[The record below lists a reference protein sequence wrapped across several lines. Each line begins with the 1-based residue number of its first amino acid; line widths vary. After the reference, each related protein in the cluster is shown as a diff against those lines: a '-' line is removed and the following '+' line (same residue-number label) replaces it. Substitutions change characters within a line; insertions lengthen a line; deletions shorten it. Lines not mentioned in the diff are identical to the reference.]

1 VKTAEGEINLEAPQ
15 LRDTEETYRS
25 EFLRRIELLSPQ
37 LRQLVVEMYA
47 RGLSTRDIEE
57 ALRDKKSGKRLLS
70 KDGVSELTEELWE
83 EYERFCERDLS
94 GYDVVYLFA
103 DAVFESLREQ
113 SGMKEAILCCW
124 GINSSGHK
132 VLLHLGLG
140 NKESFQSWL
149 EFFRHMVKRGLR
161 IPLLVVSDGAP
172 GLIKAV
178 VECFSESK
186 RQRCLFHKLGNIRNK
201 LPEEAIDEVLP
212 QIKAAYYQTDQEIAR
227 LYAAK
232 IIETYTDKYPSAI
245 KSFQEDFEAC
255 IQHMM
260 FPAGHQKYITTT
272 NLLERAF
279 VEQKRR
285 TKIIPRFFD
294 EKSCLKLV
302 YATMVRVS
310 EKWRRVKMSEYD
322 LAVLKNIKK
331 LYGWKED
338 ENGYISK
345 ETAA

>member
-1 VKTAEGEINLEAPQ
+1 
-15 LRDTEETYRS
+15 
-25 EFLRRIELLSPQ
+25 
-37 LRQLVVEMYA
+37 M
-47 RGLSTRDIEE
+47 
-57 ALRDKKSGKRLLS
+57 
-70 KDGVSELTEELWE
+70 
-83 EYERFCERDLS
+83 
-94 GYDVVYLFA
+94 
-103 DAVFESLREQ
+103 
-113 SGMKEAILCCW
+113 
-124 GINSSGHK
+124 
-132 VLLHLGLG
+132 
-140 NKESFQSWL
+140 
-149 EFFRHMVKRGLR
+149 
-161 IPLLVVSDGAP
+161 VVSDGAP

-178 VECFSESK
+178 VECFPESK

-232 IIETYTDKYPSAI
+232 IIEAYADKYPSAI

-331 LYGWKED
+331 LYGWKEE

-345 ETAA
+345 EAAA